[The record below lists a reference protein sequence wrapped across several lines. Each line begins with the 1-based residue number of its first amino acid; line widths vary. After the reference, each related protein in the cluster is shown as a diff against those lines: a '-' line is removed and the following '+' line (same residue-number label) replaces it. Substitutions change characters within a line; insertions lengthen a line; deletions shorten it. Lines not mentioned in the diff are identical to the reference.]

1 MRPQLASSALRAS
14 LHPLLATNSLAIA
27 QRECDS
33 PGLAFE
39 IVGEELLA
47 HARAI
52 GGGNVGTQAWL
63 SKWWLIGLTQF
74 DLVLSI
80 DLDVDLLEVAYG
92 RLYVLRGGVETYVR
106 DTAHT
111 WARELPIFMRSRYE
125 LLGAPDHMSPVNGGV
140 LWFKPSREA
149 FAAGL
154 ALIATRSFNEATGWN
169 ASGSLR
175 AQMPA
180 EYAAMSSINNSQAMR
195 VDRWDFVAANGD
207 QGLLT
212 QVYILG
218 RRSYRPLVGS
228 RWSVRHHWG
237 SGKPWQRGSCYMYYA
252 QLGLVKVDDAANAMV
267 AAPANA
273 STAARLTLSKQ
284 PLRLVTPPPAG
295 PPGSRCWPLLKST
308 AAILAQYDP
317 TAPRE
322 MQRRQQGRRS
332 ERLPYHLG
340 GSGLCVDGI
349 QQPALRR
356 G

>member
-1 MRPQLASSALRAS
+1 
-14 LHPLLATNSLAIA
+14 
-27 QRECDS
+27 
-33 PGLAFE
+33 
-39 IVGEELLA
+39 
-47 HARAI
+47 
-52 GGGNVGTQAWL
+52 
-63 SKWWLIGLTQF
+63 
-74 DLVLSI
+74 
-80 DLDVDLLEVAYG
+80 
-92 RLYVLRGGVETYVR
+92 
-106 DTAHT
+106 
-111 WARELPIFMRSRYE
+111 
-125 LLGAPDHMSPVNGGV
+125 
-140 LWFKPSREA
+140 
-149 FAAGL
+149 
-154 ALIATRSFNEATGWN
+154 
-169 ASGSLR
+169 
-175 AQMPA
+175 
-180 EYAAMSSINNSQAMR
+180 
-195 VDRWDFVAANGD
+195 
-207 QGLLT
+207 
-212 QVYILG
+212 
-218 RRSYRPLVGS
+218 
-228 RWSVRHHWG
+228 
-237 SGKPWQRGSCYMYYA
+237 MYYA